1 MAVLG
6 IDYGDKKIGF
16 AKSSGSIALPF
27 GIIRNKGFDD
37 LVKNIQKM
45 AQEEDIEEIIIGVPR
60 SMKEDTRRA
69 QEKKI
74 LNFIEMLKTRLS
86 IPLHMEDERLS
97 TKMAQ
102 HLARGALG
110 REEDDAISAML
121 ILQNYLDRKHN
132 LQT

>member
-1 MAVLG
+1 MAILG

-27 GIIRNKGFDD
+27 CVIHNKGFDD

-60 SMKEDTRRA
+60 SMKEHTSRA
-69 QEKKI
+69 QEKKVM
-74 LNFIEMLKTRLS
+74 NFIKRLKTRLS
-86 IPLHMEDERLS
+86 IPLYMEDERLS

-102 HLARGALG
+102 HLARGAPE
-110 REEDDAISAML
+110 RREDDAISAML
-121 ILQNYLDRKHN
+121 ILQNYLDKKHN